1 MNASRKA
8 VRATRQPAAL
18 PTQLDSYVLHSWD
31 WSESSLIVELLT
43 RERGRLAVVARGAK
57 RPTSQLRAVL
67 LPFQRIHVQLA
78 RASADEAGEIH
89 LLRSAEWQ
97 GGGPAMPA
105 AALFQGFYLNELLMK
120 LLARQD
126 AHPRLFDA
134 YGETLGAL
142 ATQARSEDEATL
154 RAFELMLLRETG
166 VLPELDCSTLTQE
179 PLQPDRGY
187 ALRPESGLVQA
198 AADEL
203 SLSAAQCQ
211 ALETALQAQ
220 HAQAL
225 RQATTAA
232 LPALKA
238 QLRAVLAY
246 HLGSP
251 QLRSRQAMLEVRRL
265 LDAPVERSSP

>member
-1 MNASRKA
+1 VTKA
-8 VRATRQPAAL
+8 AGPLSA
-18 PTQLDSYVLHSWD
+18 YVLHQWA
-31 WSESSLIVELLT
+31 WSETSVVLDLFT
-43 RERGRLAVVARGAK
+43 REQGRVAAVAKGAK
-57 RPTSQLRAVL
+57 RPYSQLRSVL
-67 LPFQRIHVQLA
+67 LPFQRIAVLLG
-78 RASADEAGEIH
+78 RVKADEASDIVN
-89 LLRSAEWQ
+89 LRSADYT
-97 GGGPAMPA
+97 GGVPSLPTDC
-105 AALFQGFYLNELLMK
+105 LFSGFYLNELLMK